1 MLASMSRMAAISLFT
16 PWFRSCAALASS
28 SPSCRMSPYERAA
41 PWWQWQGQHRCQIST
56 RLVPAAAPGA
66 GTPWGNGAPKSQRAL
81 TCKLKF
87 GNRERKKRDKVLSLE
102 GWLVLEDT
110 RGTMVKVQ
118 LSL

>member
-16 PWFRSCAALASS
+16 PWLRSCAAPASS
-28 SPSCRMSPYERAA
+28 SPSCRTSPCDRAA
-41 PWWQWQGQHRCQIST
+41 LWWQGQGQHWCQIST
-56 RLVPAAAPGA
+56 RLFLEV
-66 GTPWGNGAPKSQRAL
+66 GTPWGSGAPKRAL

-87 GNRERKKRDKVLSLE
+87 GNSERKKRDKVLSLE

-110 RGTMVKVQ
+110 SGTMVKVQ